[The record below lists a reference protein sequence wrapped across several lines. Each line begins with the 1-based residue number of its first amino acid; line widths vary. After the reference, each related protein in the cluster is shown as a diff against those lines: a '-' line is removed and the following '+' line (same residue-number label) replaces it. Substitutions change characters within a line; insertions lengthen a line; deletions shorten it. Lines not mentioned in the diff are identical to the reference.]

1 MCHPM
6 QDKSMLTGTIIKG
19 IGGFYYVKTVEGLI
33 ECRARGR
40 FRKEGESP
48 MVGDLVQ
55 ISRTAEN
62 PEKGSVDEI
71 LPRKNSFIR
80 PPVANIDQL
89 VVTISVKNP
98 ESSLLMAD
106 QLTVTAEAAGVIPVI
121 CINKKD
127 LDEDRAEMLRKVYET
142 TGYTVIM
149 TSAKDNTGLEALKA
163 VLKDKI
169 TALAGNSG
177 VGKSSL
183 LNRLSAEFSL
193 ETGSVSDKTRRGR
206 HTTRHTELLELPF
219 GGYVF
224 DTPGFS
230 SYASEGITVAELEKF
245 FPEIARVEEPCRFVG
260 CAHIAEPGCAVK
272 EALKTGKIAP
282 ERYESYQALYQE
294 LKQIKPWEIK

>member
-1 MCHPM
+1 
-6 QDKSMLTGTIIKG
+6 MLKGTIVKG
-19 IGGFYYVKTVEGLI
+19 IGGFYYVKTPEGLI

-40 FRKEGESP
+40 FRKGGESP
-48 MVGDLVQ
+48 MVGDLVR
-55 ISRTAEN
+55 ITLTEEDRT
-62 PEKGSVDEI
+62 KGSVDEI
-71 LPRKNSFIR
+71 LPRKNAFIR

-106 QLTVTAEAAGVIPVI
+106 QLTVTAEAAGVLPVI
-121 CINKKD
+121 CINKQD
-127 LDEDRAEMLRKVYET
+127 LDEKRASDIKRIYET

-149 TSAKDNTGLEALKA
+149 TSAKEETGLDALKA

-183 LNRLSAEFSL
+183 INRLSAEFSL
-193 ETGSVSDKTRRGR
+193 ETGSVSDKTQRGR

-219 GGYVF
+219 GGFVF

-230 SYASEGITVAELEKF
+230 SYATEGMTAAELANL
-245 FPEIARVEEPCRFVG
+245 FPEIKRVEEPCRFVG
-260 CAHIAEPGCAVK
+260 CAHIAEPDCAVK
-272 EALKTGKIAP
+272 AALSEGKIAP

>member
-1 MCHPM
+1 
-6 QDKSMLTGTIIKG
+6 MLTGTIVKG
-19 IGGFYYVKTVEGLI
+19 IGGFYYVKTAEGLI

-40 FRKEGESP
+40 FRKDGASP
-48 MVGDLVQ
+48 MVGDVVR
-55 ISRTAEN
+55 ITITTEDAK
-62 PEKGSVDEI
+62 KGSVDEI
-71 LPRKNSFIR
+71 LPRKNAFIR

-98 ESSLLMAD
+98 ESSLLLAD
-106 QLTVTAEAAGVIPVI
+106 QLTVTAEAAGVLPVI
-121 CINKKD
+121 CINKQD
-127 LDEDRAEMLRKVYET
+127 LDEKRAAEIQKIYET
-142 TGYTVIM
+142 TGYTVIL
-149 TSAKDNTGLEALKA
+149 TSAKDETGLDGLKA
-163 VLKDKI
+163 ILKDKI

-183 LNRLSAEFSL
+183 LNRLSEGFSL
-193 ETGSVSDKTRRGR
+193 ETGTVSNKTQRGR

-230 SYASEGITVAELEKF
+230 SYAAEGITAAELQNF
-245 FPEIARVEEPCRFVG
+245 FPEIKRVEEPCRFVG
-260 CAHIAEPGCAVK
+260 CAHMAEPGCAVK
-272 EALKTGKIAP
+272 EAMEAGKITP

>member
-19 IGGFYYVKTVEGLI
+19 IGGFYYVKTAEGLI

-55 ISRTAEN
+55 ISRTIED

-127 LDEDRAEMLRKVYET
+127 LDENRAEKLRKVYET

-149 TSAKDNTGLEALKA
+149 TSAKDNMGLEELKA

-230 SYASEGITVAELEKF
+230 SYASEGITATELEKL
-245 FPEIARVEEPCRFVG
+245 FPEIARVEDPCRFVG

-272 EALKTGKIAP
+272 EALQAGKIAT

>member
-1 MCHPM
+1 
-6 QDKSMLTGTIIKG
+6 MLTGTIVKG
-19 IGGFYYVKTVEGLI
+19 IGGFYYVKTPEGLI

-48 MVGDLVQ
+48 MVGDLVR
-55 ISRTAEN
+55 ITRTAEDAG
-62 PEKGSVDEI
+62 KGSVDEI
-71 LPRKNSFIR
+71 LPRKNAFIR

-106 QLTVTAEAAGVIPVI
+106 QLTVTAEAAGVLPLI
-121 CINKKD
+121 CINKQD
-127 LDEDRAEMLRKVYET
+127 LDEKRASAIKEIYDT

-149 TSAKDNTGLEALKA
+149 ASAKEETGLEELKA

-183 LNRLSAEFSL
+183 LNRLSEAFSL

-230 SYASEGITVAELEKF
+230 SYASEGITAEELVQF
-245 FPEIARVEEPCRFVG
+245 FPEIARVTHPCRFVG

-272 EALKTGKIAP
+272 EALSEGKIAP
-282 ERYESYQALYQE
+282 ERYESYQALYQA

>member
-6 QDKSMLTGTIIKG
+6 QGKAMLTGTIVKG
-19 IGGFYYVKTVEGLI
+19 IGGFYYVRTAEGLI

-55 ISRTAEN
+55 ISRTAEDK
-62 PEKGSVDEI
+62 EKGSVDEI
-71 LPRKNSFIR
+71 LPRKNSFVR

-106 QLTVTAEAAGVIPVI
+106 QLTVTAEAAGVVPVI

-127 LDEDRAEMLRKVYET
+127 LDENRADMLKKVYET

-149 TSAKDNTGLEALKA
+149 TSAKDNTGLEELKA

-230 SYASEGITVAELEKF
+230 SYASEGITAAELEKL

-260 CAHIAEPGCAVK
+260 CAHIAEPGCKVK
-272 EALKTGKIAP
+272 EALEAGKIAT